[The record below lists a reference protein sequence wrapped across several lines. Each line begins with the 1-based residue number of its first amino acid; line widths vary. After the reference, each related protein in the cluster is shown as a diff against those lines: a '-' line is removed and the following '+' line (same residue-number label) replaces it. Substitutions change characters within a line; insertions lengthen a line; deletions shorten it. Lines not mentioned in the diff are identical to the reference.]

1 MAATPQV
8 ELLEAHVGFVH
19 DALTVLQKKIAF
31 CASEL
36 NERIEKRESMIKMGM
51 ENVADSLIPGFDK
64 LEEQFVEL
72 VQQMKAVL
80 GDFEPVRKQ
89 VEEAASGRCVLGA
102 PVPLLRGC
110 AADTSGCAQ

>member
-1 MAATPQV
+1 MSERSAA
-8 ELLEAHVGFVH
+8 LSRAEAPG
-19 DALTVLQKKIAF
+19 AQKKIAF
-31 CASEL
+31 CATEL

-89 VEEAASGRCVLGA
+89 VEEAASGRCVRGG
-102 PVPLLRGC
+102 PVPLLSHPRMRC
-110 AADTSGCAQ
+110 